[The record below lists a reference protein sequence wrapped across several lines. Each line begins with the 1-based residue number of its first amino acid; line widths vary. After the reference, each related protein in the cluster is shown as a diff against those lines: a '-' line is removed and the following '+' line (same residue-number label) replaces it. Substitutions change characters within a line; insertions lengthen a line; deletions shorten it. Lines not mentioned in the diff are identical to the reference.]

1 MWFKNLQLYRLAS
14 PFPLALAQL
23 EEQLGRVVFTR
34 CGSQDKQ
41 SRGWVPPRGK
51 LEKADKDAASAA
63 LPLVHSVGGQWLI
76 AMATEHR
83 LLPSS
88 VVNQVAADRADE
100 LEAQQGFRPGRK
112 QLRELKERVTEELLP
127 RAFTRR
133 STTWLWLDPV
143 NGWLA
148 VDAASR
154 GKADDALEL
163 LAKSLDDFPVKPI
176 KTERSP
182 TSAMADWLAAGEA
195 PAGFTVDRDCELK
208 AVSDEK
214 STVRYVRH
222 ALDTDEVQAQV
233 RTHLEAGKLPTRLAL
248 TWGDRLSFVL
258 TEKLEIKR
266 LAHLDTKEEEANEA
280 NGANGDE
287 LFDAEFALMSGELQR
302 FLPDLLEALG
312 GEIRDGEGAPVEATA
327 GATAA
332 VKPASPAPAPATTAD
347 DDPPF

>member
-1 MWFKNLQLYRLAS
+1 MFKSAQIYRLKT
-14 PFPLALAQL
+14 PFPLTLDQL
-23 EEQLGRVVFTR
+23 EAQLGRVVFTR

-41 SRGWVPPRGK
+41 ARGWTPPKGRMGK
-51 LEKADKDAASAA
+51 DTPPAY
-63 LPLVHSVGGQWLI
+63 PLVHAVGGQWLI
-76 AMATEHR
+76 VMATEHR
-83 LLPSS
+83 LLPSL

-133 STTWLWLDPV
+133 STTRLWLDPD
-143 NGWLA
+143 NGWLVVEA
-148 VDAASR
+148 TSR

-163 LAKSLDDFPVKPI
+163 LAKSLDDFPVRPL

-182 TSAMADWLAAGEA
+182 TSAMADWLASGTA

-214 STVRYVRH
+214 AAVRYVRH
-222 ALDTDEVQAQV
+222 ALDTDEAKAQV

-266 LAHLDTKEEEANEA
+266 LTHLETQDEADEQQNA
-280 NGANGDE
+280 ANGDE
-287 LFDAEFALMSGELQR
+287 LFDAEFALMTGELQR
-302 FLPDLLEALG
+302 FIPRLVDVLG
-312 GEIRDGEGAPVEATA
+312 GEVE
-327 GATAA
+327 
-332 VKPASPAPAPATTAD
+332 D
-347 DDPPF
+347 RE